1 MADGSTPEDDVSDG
15 REAGVGFRPG
25 DVPIID
31 LDAVEAAVQQAL
43 ERGDGSGLTLLGYGE
58 ISLVVGWPTGAPVV
72 AAKRLPPFP
81 SADAA
86 ADYGRRFVAY
96 LDRLAERGVVPVAS
110 AFRVVVGTGSA
121 RVAYVT
127 QAVLDPDDLGP
138 AILRRSAP
146 DPDHPLLRGIVDAV
160 GAVCDPRTGL
170 DAQVSNWALVDGQ
183 LRYLDVTT
191 PMLFDPSGRAEL
203 DLGLFLAAYP
213 WALRGLIGR
222 FVAPDVIGAY
232 RDPRRVGVDLAGNLL
247 KERLAEWIPSVI
259 EAVNRTVEAEITEDE
274 VRRYY
279 RSDARLWELMLRLRR
294 ADRWWQR
301 RIRRR
306 TYPFLLPGHIER

>member
-25 DVPIID
+25 DVPIVD

-86 ADYGRRFVAY
+86 ADYGNRFVAY

-110 AFRVVVGTGSA
+110 AFRTVAGAGST

-146 DPDHPLLRGIVDAV
+146 DPDHPLLRGIVAAV

-306 TYPFLLPGHIER
+306 AYPFLLPGHIER

>member
-110 AFRVVVGTGSA
+110 AFRVVVGTGST

-170 DAQVSNWALVDGQ
+170 DAQVSNWALVDGGM
-183 LRYLDVTT
+183 RYLDVST
-191 PMLFDPSGRAEL
+191 PMLFDAAGKVEL
-203 DLGLFLAAYP
+203 DLGVFLASFP
-213 WALRGLIGR
+213 WALRGVIGR
-222 FVAPDVIGAY
+222 FVAPGVVGAF
-232 RDPRRVGVDLAGNLL
+232 RDPRRMCVDVAANLH
-247 KERLAEWIPSVI
+247 KERLAHWIP
-259 EAVNRTVEAEITEDE
+259 AVLQAANAEVSPPVTEDE
-274 VRRYY
+274 ARRYY
-279 RSDARLWELMLRLRR
+279 RSDARLWEVMLRLRR
-294 ADRWWQR
+294 VDRWWQR
-301 RIRRR
+301 RVRHRI
-306 TYPFLLPGHIER
+306 YPFLLPGHIER